1 MSKHI
6 TEKQR
11 YAISKMLQVPMSKK
25 DIAEAIGVDRSNIYR
40 EIKRNCDSRSGKY
53 NPDLAQRKAD
63 KRKVEKKRKE
73 VFTQAMKKRVKKLLR
88 KDLSPEQIVGRSQ
101 VENIAMVSHETIY
114 CWIWQDKRQGGDL
127 HKSLRRQGRKYSKRG
142 SKNAGRGFI
151 PNRVEI
157 DQRPSIVEQKERFGD
172 LEIDTIIGKNHKGA
186 ILTINDRATSRVWI
200 RKLSGK
206 EAIPVAKITVW
217 ALRKVKNL
225 IHTITADNGKE
236 FAKHE
241 DIAQKLDINFYFCK
255 PYHSWERGANEN
267 TNGLIRQYIPKG
279 TDFSEVTNKRI
290 KWIENNLNNRPRK
303 CLFLNKVDTLKST
316 IMKKKEEQL
325 QISLDR
331 VKLQKHVYELCRVQ
345 KLTINEVRKK
355 TGLGMGTIYRY
366 LHTFEEENPKL
377 VEQMKKQGPNIIPE
391 DYKKLQEEVLRLKCE
406 LKRERLR
413 ADFYEE
419 MVAFGKE
426 VYGIDLKK
434 AGTK

>member
-241 DIAQKLDINFYFCK
+241 EIAQKLEIKFYFCK

-279 TDFSEVTNKRI
+279 KDFSEVTNKRI

-303 CLFLNKVDTLKST
+303 RLGYLTPNEKFK
-316 IMKKKEEQL
+316 
-325 QISLDR
+325 QI
-331 VKLQKHVYELCRVQ
+331 
-345 KLTINEVRKK
+345 IN
-355 TGLGMGTIYRY
+355 M
-366 LHTFEEENPKL
+366 NS
-377 VEQMKKQGPNIIPE
+377 
-391 DYKKLQEEVLRLKCE
+391 
-406 LKRERLR
+406 
-413 ADFYEE
+413 
-419 MVAFGKE
+419 VAFG
-426 VYGIDLKK
+426 
-434 AGTK
+434 T

>member
-241 DIAQKLDINFYFCK
+241 DIAQKLDIYFYFCK

-303 CLFLNKVDTLKST
+303 RLGYLTPNEKFK
-316 IMKKKEEQL
+316 
-325 QISLDR
+325 QI
-331 VKLQKHVYELCRVQ
+331 
-345 KLTINEVRKK
+345 IN
-355 TGLGMGTIYRY
+355 M
-366 LHTFEEENPKL
+366 NS
-377 VEQMKKQGPNIIPE
+377 
-391 DYKKLQEEVLRLKCE
+391 
-406 LKRERLR
+406 
-413 ADFYEE
+413 
-419 MVAFGKE
+419 VAFG
-426 VYGIDLKK
+426 
-434 AGTK
+434 T

>member
-63 KRKVEKKRKE
+63 KRKFEKKRKE

-206 EAIPVAKITVW
+206 EAIPVAKIAVW

-303 CLFLNKVDTLKST
+303 RLGYLTPNEKFK
-316 IMKKKEEQL
+316 
-325 QISLDR
+325 QI
-331 VKLQKHVYELCRVQ
+331 
-345 KLTINEVRKK
+345 IN
-355 TGLGMGTIYRY
+355 M
-366 LHTFEEENPKL
+366 NS
-377 VEQMKKQGPNIIPE
+377 
-391 DYKKLQEEVLRLKCE
+391 
-406 LKRERLR
+406 
-413 ADFYEE
+413 
-419 MVAFGKE
+419 VAFG
-426 VYGIDLKK
+426 
-434 AGTK
+434 T

>member
-241 DIAQKLDINFYFCK
+241 DIAQKLDIISIFVS
-255 PYHSWERGANEN
+255 H
-267 TNGLIRQYIPKG
+267 T
-279 TDFSEVTNKRI
+279 
-290 KWIENNLNNRPRK
+290 
-303 CLFLNKVDTLKST
+303 TLGSVVP
-316 IMKKKEEQL
+316 MKIL
-325 QISLDR
+325 TVLSGSISQR
-331 VKLQKHVYELCRVQ
+331 VR
-345 KLTINEVRKK
+345 T
-355 TGLGMGTIYRY
+355 
-366 LHTFEEENPKL
+366 L
-377 VEQMKKQGPNIIPE
+377 VK
-391 DYKKLQEEVLRLKCE
+391 
-406 LKRERLR
+406 
-413 ADFYEE
+413 
-419 MVAFGKE
+419 
-426 VYGIDLKK
+426 
-434 AGTK
+434 

>member
-241 DIAQKLDINFYFCK
+241 DIAQKLDINFCFCK

-303 CLFLNKVDTLKST
+303 RLGYLTPNEKFK
-316 IMKKKEEQL
+316 
-325 QISLDR
+325 QI
-331 VKLQKHVYELCRVQ
+331 
-345 KLTINEVRKK
+345 IN
-355 TGLGMGTIYRY
+355 M
-366 LHTFEEENPKL
+366 NS
-377 VEQMKKQGPNIIPE
+377 
-391 DYKKLQEEVLRLKCE
+391 
-406 LKRERLR
+406 
-413 ADFYEE
+413 
-419 MVAFGKE
+419 VAFG
-426 VYGIDLKK
+426 
-434 AGTK
+434 T

>member
-25 DIAEAIGVDRSNIYR
+25 DIAEAIGVDKSSIYR
-40 EIKRNCDSRSGKY
+40 EIKRNCDIRSGKY

-114 CWIWQDKRQGGDL
+114 CWIWNDKRQGGDL
-127 HKSLRRQGRKYSKRG
+127 HKYLRRQGRKYSKRG

-151 PNRVEI
+151 PNRVDI

-241 DIAQKLDINFYFCK
+241 DISQKLDINFYFCK

-279 TDFSEVTNKRI
+279 YNY
-290 KWIENNLNNRPRK
+290 
-303 CLFLNKVDTLKST
+303 
-316 IMKKKEEQL
+316 
-325 QISLDR
+325 SLYSR
-331 VKLQKHVYELCRVQ
+331 TTVALRSY
-345 KLTINEVRKK
+345 N
-355 TGLGMGTIYRY
+355 YR
-366 LHTFEEENPKL
+366 
-377 VEQMKKQGPNIIPE
+377 
-391 DYKKLQEEVLRLKCE
+391 
-406 LKRERLR
+406 
-413 ADFYEE
+413 
-419 MVAFGKE
+419 
-426 VYGIDLKK
+426 
-434 AGTK
+434 

>member
-206 EAIPVAKITVW
+206 EAIPVA
-217 ALRKVKNL
+217 
-225 IHTITADNGKE
+225 
-236 FAKHE
+236 
-241 DIAQKLDINFYFCK
+241 
-255 PYHSWERGANEN
+255 
-267 TNGLIRQYIPKG
+267 
-279 TDFSEVTNKRI
+279 
-290 KWIENNLNNRPRK
+290 
-303 CLFLNKVDTLKST
+303 
-316 IMKKKEEQL
+316 
-325 QISLDR
+325 
-331 VKLQKHVYELCRVQ
+331 
-345 KLTINEVRKK
+345 
-355 TGLGMGTIYRY
+355 
-366 LHTFEEENPKL
+366 
-377 VEQMKKQGPNIIPE
+377 
-391 DYKKLQEEVLRLKCE
+391 
-406 LKRERLR
+406 
-413 ADFYEE
+413 
-419 MVAFGKE
+419 
-426 VYGIDLKK
+426 
-434 AGTK
+434 

>member
-63 KRKVEKKRKE
+63 KRKFEKKRKE

-241 DIAQKLDINFYFCK
+241 DIAQKLEIKFYFCK

-279 TDFSEVTNKRI
+279 KDFSEVTNKQI
-290 KWIENNLNNRPRK
+290 KWIENKLNNRPRK
-303 CLFLNKVDTLKST
+303 RLGYLTPNEKFK
-316 IMKKKEEQL
+316 
-325 QISLDR
+325 QI
-331 VKLQKHVYELCRVQ
+331 
-345 KLTINEVRKK
+345 INQ
-355 TGLGMGTIYRY
+355 
-366 LHTFEEENPKL
+366 NS
-377 VEQMKKQGPNIIPE
+377 
-391 DYKKLQEEVLRLKCE
+391 
-406 LKRERLR
+406 
-413 ADFYEE
+413 
-419 MVAFGKE
+419 VAF
-426 VYGIDLKK
+426 
-434 AGTK
+434 AS

>member
-279 TDFSEVTNKRI
+279 TDFSEVTNK
-290 KWIENNLNNRPRK
+290 

>member
-255 PYHSWERGANEN
+255 PYHSWKRGANEN

-303 CLFLNKVDTLKST
+303 RLGYLTPNEKFK
-316 IMKKKEEQL
+316 
-325 QISLDR
+325 QI
-331 VKLQKHVYELCRVQ
+331 
-345 KLTINEVRKK
+345 IN
-355 TGLGMGTIYRY
+355 M
-366 LHTFEEENPKL
+366 NS
-377 VEQMKKQGPNIIPE
+377 
-391 DYKKLQEEVLRLKCE
+391 
-406 LKRERLR
+406 
-413 ADFYEE
+413 
-419 MVAFGKE
+419 VAFG
-426 VYGIDLKK
+426 
-434 AGTK
+434 T

>member
-63 KRKVEKKRKE
+63 KRKFEKKRKE

-241 DIAQKLDINFYFCK
+241 EIAQKLEIKFYFCK

-303 CLFLNKVDTLKST
+303 RLGYLTPNEKFK
-316 IMKKKEEQL
+316 
-325 QISLDR
+325 QI
-331 VKLQKHVYELCRVQ
+331 
-345 KLTINEVRKK
+345 IN
-355 TGLGMGTIYRY
+355 M
-366 LHTFEEENPKL
+366 NS
-377 VEQMKKQGPNIIPE
+377 
-391 DYKKLQEEVLRLKCE
+391 
-406 LKRERLR
+406 
-413 ADFYEE
+413 
-419 MVAFGKE
+419 VAFG
-426 VYGIDLKK
+426 
-434 AGTK
+434 T

>member
-241 DIAQKLDINFYFCK
+241 DIAQKLDINFNFCK

-303 CLFLNKVDTLKST
+303 RLGYLTPNEKFK
-316 IMKKKEEQL
+316 
-325 QISLDR
+325 QI
-331 VKLQKHVYELCRVQ
+331 
-345 KLTINEVRKK
+345 IN
-355 TGLGMGTIYRY
+355 M
-366 LHTFEEENPKL
+366 NS
-377 VEQMKKQGPNIIPE
+377 
-391 DYKKLQEEVLRLKCE
+391 
-406 LKRERLR
+406 
-413 ADFYEE
+413 
-419 MVAFGKE
+419 VAFG
-426 VYGIDLKK
+426 
-434 AGTK
+434 T